1 MKYYV
6 LYNPLAGNGT
16 AEDSINHLPHDP
28 SAEIVKCDVTKID
41 CYADFFSKLD
51 AEDVIILCGGDGTL
65 NRFINGT
72 DGLTLPSD
80 VLYFPAGSG
89 NDFLTDVEKTKEES
103 PFSIKEYIK
112 DLPTVTIKDKTY
124 RFINNVGFGID
135 GYCCEVGDKKKAEST
150 KKVDY
155 TSIAINGLL
164 FHYEP
169 TNATIIIDGVEHK
182 FKKVWLAPTMKGRF
196 YGGGMMVAPTQDRTS
211 GLITASIFHGG
222 TRIKTLAVLPKIYK
236 GRHIEH
242 KEMVDFFP
250 VEEMKV
256 EFDIPTALQIDGDTI
271 SGVLSYTVRTAKK
284 HEEYLARK
292 KKSAVR

>member
-182 FKKVWLAPTMKGRF
+182 FKKVWLAPTMKGRY
-196 YGGGMMVAPTQDRTS
+196 YGGGMMACPKQDRMNPEGELSVLLFYGGGRIRT
-211 GLITASIFHGG
+211 LIAFPSIFKGEHVKHKKMVNILTGKNITVKFDG
-222 TRIKTLAVLPKIYK
+222 PRAV
-236 GRHIEH
+236 
-242 KEMVDFFP
+242 
-250 VEEMKV
+250 
-256 EFDIPTALQIDGDTI
+256 QIDGETI
-271 SGVLSYTVRTAKK
+271 LGVTEYTACARVPAKVT
-284 HEEYLARK
+284 E
-292 KKSAVR
+292 

>member
-28 SAEIVKCDVTKID
+28 SADIVKCDVTKID
-41 CYADFFSKLD
+41 CYSDFFSKLD
-51 AEDVIILCGGDGTL
+51 TEDVIILCGGDGTL

-169 TNATIIIDGVEHK
+169 TNATVIVDGVEHH

-196 YGGGMMVAPTQDRTS
+196 YGGGMMACPEQDRNNPDGELS
-211 GLITASIFHGG
+211 VLLFHGSG
-222 TRIKTLAVLPKIYK
+222 RIKTLVIFPSIFKGKHVKSKKVVTILTGKNITVKFDGPRAV
-236 GRHIEH
+236 
-242 KEMVDFFP
+242 
-250 VEEMKV
+250 
-256 EFDIPTALQIDGDTI
+256 QIDGETI
-271 SGVLSYTVRTAKK
+271 LGVTEYTACARVPAKVT
-284 HEEYLARK
+284 E
-292 KKSAVR
+292 